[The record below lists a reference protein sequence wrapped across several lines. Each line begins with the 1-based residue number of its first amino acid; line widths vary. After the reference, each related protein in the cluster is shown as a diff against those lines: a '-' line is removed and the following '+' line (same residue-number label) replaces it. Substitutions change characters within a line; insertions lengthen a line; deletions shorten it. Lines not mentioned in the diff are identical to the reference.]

1 MSEMSKRLR
10 KKIEEA
16 IKDSGIAHGQ
26 NVSCASPLIYKAAF
40 ENKGSALNQ
49 SLVSVEVLSRG
60 SSKAPERVKEAYF
73 SKMQHYSEFK
83 KLLANGMQENVEH
96 VLSKKNEN
104 IILHG
109 EPAVVKEAYT
119 R

>member
-16 IKDSGIAHGQ
+16 IKDSCRAHVQ

-40 ENKGSALNQ
+40 ENKGSALDR
-49 SLVSVEVLSRG
+49 SLSGARHIGRG
-60 SSKAPERVKEAYF
+60 ESKTPERVKKAYF
-73 SKMQHYSEFK
+73 SKMQHYNDFR
-83 KLLANGMQENVEH
+83 KLLANGMQENAEH

-104 IILHG
+104 VVLHG
-109 EPAVVKEAYT
+109 EPAPVKEAYT